1 MKTIEEI
8 RDHLTKTAYTREAV
22 TKIMGFLIGAGLKG
36 DDEQLFVVYGA
47 STFEDFLEW
56 INDDECECECCNC
69 VLCSIINDISKR
81 LENSQDDDEA
91 AYYAN
96 QLAFLL
102 EEFGL
107 IDEDEFDID

>member
-8 RDHLTKTAYTREAV
+8 REHLTKTAYTKEAV
-22 TKIMGFLIGAGLKG
+22 TKIMGFLISAGLKG
-36 DDEQLFVVYGA
+36 DNEQLRVVYGA

-56 INDDECECECCNC
+56 IDNDECECCCDC

-81 LENSQDDDEA
+81 LENADDDEER
-91 AYYAN
+91 AYYAE

-102 EEFGL
+102 DAFDL
-107 IDEDEFDID
+107 IDDEE

>member
-8 RDHLTKTAYTREAV
+8 REHLTKTAYTKDAV

-36 DDEQLFVVYGA
+36 DEERLLVVYGA

-56 INDDECECECCNC
+56 INNDDCNCCCDC
-69 VLCSIINDISKR
+69 VLCSIINDIAKR
-81 LENSQDDDEA
+81 LESADNDDLA
-91 AYYAN
+91 AYYAE

-102 EEFGL
+102 DAFDLINDEE
-107 IDEDEFDID
+107 

>member
-8 RDHLTKTAYTREAV
+8 REHLTKTAYTEEAV

-36 DDEQLFVVYGA
+36 DKEQLFVVYGA

-56 INDDECECECCNC
+56 INDDESDCCCDC
-69 VLCSIINDISKR
+69 VLCSIINDISRR
-81 LENSQDDDEA
+81 LENADDYEEA
-91 AYYAN
+91 AYYAE

-102 EEFGL
+102 DAFDL
-107 IDEDEFDID
+107 IDDEE

>member
-8 RDHLTKTAYTREAV
+8 REHLTKTAYTNEAM
-22 TKIMGFLIGAGLKG
+22 TKIMGFLIGAGLK
-36 DDEQLFVVYGA
+36 EPSEVMSIARGA

-56 INDDECECECCNC
+56 FNDDECECCCDC

-81 LENSQDDDEA
+81 LENATDDKEA
-91 AYYAN
+91 AYYAE

-102 EEFGL
+102 DAFDL
-107 IDEDEFDID
+107 IDDEE